1 MSALPLAVHSGRII
15 MEQQLLECDRIC
27 GELED
32 AITDDVL
39 SVPAVRSGEDDRASG
54 LGLVLKAVAGQV
66 VVGDTV
72 PGGDHMCTR
81 KRRAV
86 RHSVCMRASH
96 RELFL
101 IERMLCVPCNQALP
115 TIVGLW
121 ASVMQFSR

>member
-1 MSALPLAVHSGRII
+1 MSALPSAVHSGRII

-32 AITDDVL
+32 AIADEDVL
-39 SVPAVRSGEDDRASG
+39 SVPDVSSSEDHRASG

-72 PGGDHMCTR
+72 PGGDRLCTR

-86 RHSVCMRASH
+86 
-96 RELFL
+96 
-101 IERMLCVPCNQALP
+101 
-115 TIVGLW
+115 
-121 ASVMQFSR
+121 